1 MIPAFMQVIFKIS
14 YINKNGNFK
23 YLSSHDTDPRAINV
37 GPFNFIVNDK
47 SLRFCPKYWTCR
59 FIDSDTVLLTF
70 EFRNV
75 LLEPGKE
82 DNMKENLNF
91 YDLAKMTEIK
101 EFGLKIEV
109 DGKEEEF
116 LNLSSLKRS
125 EDDSNIRPYL
135 KLISII
141 KQDFEINF
149 VNDSVLK
156 DFNNDFYI
164 G

>member
-1 MIPAFMQVIFKIS
+1 
-14 YINKNGNFK
+14 
-23 YLSSHDTDPRAINV
+23 
-37 GPFNFIVNDK
+37 
-47 SLRFCPKYWTCR
+47 
-59 FIDSDTVLLTF
+59 
-70 EFRNV
+70 
-75 LLEPGKE
+75 
-82 DNMKENLNF
+82 MKENLNF